1 MAVCVRGIM
10 AMVVVVC
17 VMGRGGGFRSVRA
30 RFLIAYIGHQHNTAQ
45 QRIESAR
52 LHQNKKAPTS
62 GAMAAYTSPKGV
74 SGARM
79 LVWVR
84 TLLHRAVSC
93 HMDRVNT
100 VVQSLATSVGH
111 GGRML
116 HSAMSSDGMGDVGR
130 ACRREIRTGWDA
142 MDGRDKRCKR
152 KPAEMGRD
160 HTTRS
165 RMTLNGRNVWGGGY
179 RNEGRN
185 G

>member
-1 MAVCVRGIM
+1 MCAWNVRV
-10 AMVVVVC
+10 MVVMVAVVVC
-17 VMGRGGGFRSVRA
+17 VLGRGQGFGVCVHGFSSYTSSTWTTTHGKRTPPST
-30 RFLIAYIGHQHNTAQ
+30 Q
-45 QRIESAR
+45 
-52 LHQNKKAPTS
+52 KAPTI

-74 SGARM
+74 SGAKM

-84 TLLHRAVSC
+84 TLLPRAVSC

-116 HSAMSSDGMGDVGR
+116 HSAMSSDGVGGVGR
-130 ACRREIRTGWDA
+130 VTEGRYVRGGMRWMGGTSGAKESPRE
-142 MDGRDKRCKR
+142 
-152 KPAEMGRD
+152 
-160 HTTRS
+160 
-165 RMTLNGRNVWGGGY
+165 WGGNANRTKGARNSGEGMCGVGGEY